1 MALISYTSA
10 RELAALMHSREI
22 TPLEVMEETLRRI
35 DTANPSLNAFVSID
49 ADRAIDEA
57 KAATKALATGE
68 NPGPLAGLPIGVK
81 DLEDVGG
88 MVTSFGSVPF
98 RDNVAAADSIQVAR
112 LRKAGAIV
120 VGKTNTPEFG
130 STGFCKNRLF
140 GVTRNPWNLERTPGG
155 SSGGS
160 AAAVAAGMVPVA
172 TGSDGGGS
180 IRIPASYTGCF
191 GFKPSYGRIP
201 MGPLPILNM
210 NPITTLG
217 PLTRTVEDAALYLDC
232 VAGYHPA
239 APDSL
244 PHPHPGISYLHTL
257 DHIPPRLTIAF
268 SPTLGYATVQH
279 DVMDRVEEAV
289 RSFEE
294 MGHTVVLLEE
304 ALPNVVDA
312 WLKLFDLNIYGA
324 LNENLEQ
331 YGSEMG
337 RALVASLKKA
347 RSLTLA
353 QLIKAQQVK
362 TDQNRIL
369 WNLFERFDL
378 LLTPTMPTEAFAAE
392 GPPPSEI
399 DGHPISLYDV
409 VAFTYPFNLSGHPA
423 ASVPAGLTTSGMP
436 AGLQIVGPRHR
447 DDLVFQAS
455 RAYEKARPWNNAWPV
470 VPRSPA

>member
-1 MALISYTSA
+1 MALIPYTSA
-10 RELAALMHSREI
+10 RELISRITSGEV
-22 TPLEVMEETLRRI
+22 TPLEVMEDTLRRI
-35 DTANPSLNAFVSID
+35 EEANPSLNAFVSID
-49 ADRAIDEA
+49 ADRAMDEA
-57 KAATKALATGE
+57 RTITESLAAGNEA
-68 NPGPLAGLPIGVK
+68 GPLAGLPIGVK
-81 DLEDVGG
+81 DLEDVKG

-98 RDNVAAADSIQVAR
+98 KDNVAAEDSVQVGR
-112 LRKAGAIV
+112 LREAGAIV

-160 AAAVAAGMVPVA
+160 AAAVAAGMIPVA

-191 GFKPSYGRIP
+191 GIKPSYGRIP

-210 NPITTLG
+210 NPIVALG

-244 PHPHPGISYLHTL
+244 PHPGLSYLNSL
-257 DHIPPRLTIAF
+257 DNIPSSLTIAF

-279 DVMDRVEEAV
+279 DVMARVEEAV
-289 RSFEE
+289 RTFEE

-304 ALPNVVDA
+304 AMPNVVDA
-312 WLKLFDLNIYGA
+312 WSKLFSLNIYGTM
-324 LNENLEQ
+324 NENLEK
-331 YGSEMG
+331 YGNEMS
-337 RALVASLKKA
+337 RALVASLMEA
-347 RSLTLA
+347 RCLNLK
-353 QLIKAQQVK
+353 QLIEAQQVK
-362 TDQNRIL
+362 TEQNRIL

-378 LLTPTMPTEAFAAE
+378 LLTPTMPTEAYAAA

-399 DGHPISLYDV
+399 DGRAVSIYDV

-423 ASVPAGLTTSGMP
+423 ASVPAGFTENGMP
-436 AGLQIVGPRHR
+436 AGLQIIGPHHR
-447 DDLVFQAS
+447 EDLVLQAS
-455 RAYEKARPWNNAWPV
+455 RAYEKARPWNKDWPV
-470 VPRSPA
+470 IP

>member
-1 MALISYTSA
+1 MSSISYTSA
-10 RELAALMHSREI
+10 RELIGLITSGEV
-22 TPLEVMEETLRRI
+22 TPLEVMEDTLGRI
-35 DTANPSLNAFVSID
+35 ETANPSLNAFVSID
-49 ADRAIDEA
+49 ADRAMDEA
-57 KAATKALATGE
+57 KAVTESLAAGKA
-68 NPGPLAGLPIGVK
+68 PGPLAGLPIGIK

-98 RDNVAAADSIQVAR
+98 KDNVAAEDSVQVAR

-140 GVTRNPWNLERTPGG
+140 GTTRNPWNLERTPGG

-160 AAAVAAGMVPVA
+160 AAAVAAGMIPLA

-180 IRIPASYTGCF
+180 VRIPASYTGCF
-191 GFKPSYGRIP
+191 GIKTSYGRIP

-210 NPITTLG
+210 NPIVSLG

-232 VAGYHPA
+232 VAGYHPS

-244 PHPHPGISYLHTL
+244 PRPAASYLEDL
-257 DHIPPRLTIAF
+257 DHIPRRGLTIAF

-279 DVMDRVEEAV
+279 DIMTRVEEAV
-289 RSFEE
+289 RCFEE

-304 ALPNVVDA
+304 AMPNVVDA
-312 WLKLFDLNIYGA
+312 WSKLFSLNIYGA
-324 LNENLEQ
+324 LNDNVEK
-331 YGSEMG
+331 YGSQMS
-337 RALVASLKKA
+337 RALVASLKGA
-347 RSLTLA
+347 RSLTLE
-353 QLIKAQQVK
+353 QLIEAQRVR
-362 TDQNRIL
+362 TEQNRVL

-399 DGHPISLYDV
+399 DGRPISIFDV

-423 ASVPAGLTTSGMP
+423 ASVPAGFTESGMP
-436 AGLQIVGPRHR
+436 AGLQIVGPPHR
-447 DDLVFQAS
+447 DDLVLQAS
-455 RAYEKARPWNNAWPV
+455 RAYEQARPWNGTWPA
-470 VPRSPA
+470 VP

>member
-1 MALISYTSA
+1 MSAISYTSA
-10 RELAALMHSREI
+10 RELIGFITSGKV
-22 TPLEVMEETLRRI
+22 TPLEVMEDTLGRI
-35 DTANPSLNAFVSID
+35 EEANPSLNAFVSID
-49 ADRAIDEA
+49 ADRALDEA
-57 KAATKALATGE
+57 RATTESLAAGN

-98 RDNVAAADSIQVAR
+98 KDNVAAEDSVQVAR
-112 LRKAGAIV
+112 LREAGAIV

-140 GVTRNPWNLERTPGG
+140 GTTLNPWNLERTPGG

-160 AAAVAAGMVPVA
+160 AAAVAAGMISMA

-191 GFKPSYGRIP
+191 GLKTSYGRIP
-201 MGPLPILNM
+201 TGPLPILSM
-210 NPITTLG
+210 NPIVVAG

-232 VAGYHPA
+232 VAGYHPS

-244 PHPHPGISYLHTL
+244 PRPELSYLENL
-257 DHIPPRLTIAF
+257 DRIPRGLTIAF

-279 DVMDRVEEAV
+279 DVMARVEEAV
-289 RSFEE
+289 RCFEE

-304 ALPNVVDA
+304 AIPNVVDA
-312 WLKLFDLNIYGA
+312 WSKLFSLNIYGT
-324 LNENLEQ
+324 LNENIEK

-337 RALVASLKKA
+337 RALVASLKEA
-347 RSLTLA
+347 SSVTLE
-353 QLIKAQQVK
+353 QLIEAHRIK
-362 TDQNRIL
+362 TEQNRVL

-378 LLTPTMPTEAFAAE
+378 LLTPTMPTEAFAAG
-392 GPPPSEI
+392 GPPPIEI
-399 DGHPISLYDV
+399 DGRPIGILDV
-409 VAFTYPFNLSGHPA
+409 VAFAYPFNLSGHPA
-423 ASVPAGLTTSGMP
+423 ASVPAGLTESGMP

-447 DDLVFQAS
+447 DDLVLQAS
-455 RAYEKARPWNNAWPV
+455 RAYEKARPWNGNWPIV
-470 VPRSPA
+470 R